1 MTKAQAD
8 ELSDKGYVFLRTYEG
23 LEGHVYYTKD
33 RTCSDGDYCTVARNR
48 TINKSRRITRAAL
61 LPYVN
66 SPVKV
71 DPAKGQLSAGQ
82 ITEYTNLITY
92 GLKAMETAGEI
103 SGVGTITVP
112 ATQNVLRN
120 KKLLFSYTLV
130 PLGCAESIE
139 VTEGLVVSR

>member
-1 MTKAQAD
+1 
-8 ELSDKGYVFLRTYEG
+8 
-23 LEGHVYYTKD
+23 
-33 RTCSDGDYCTVARNR
+33 
-48 TINKSRRITRAAL
+48 
-61 LPYVN
+61 
-66 SPVKV
+66 
-71 DPAKGQLSAGQ
+71 
-82 ITEYTNLITY
+82 
-92 GLKAMETAGEI
+92 METAGEI